1 MLKAHVEG
9 KHLEGHSDRLKAR
22 FGEGRCKTPA
32 VERSLHHYS
41 PHLDLTRRSASPC
54 AFSGPLGLVEEPV
67 AITALSGLLQLEV
80 QMLGLSPGIIA
91 LSTLLPLPLILSNFL
106 LNF

>member
-1 MLKAHVEG
+1 M
-9 KHLEGHSDRLKAR
+9 KAR
-22 FGEGRCKTPA
+22 LEKVDVRLRLWKVTS
-32 VERSLHHYS
+32 SLAPS
-41 PHLDLTRRSASPC
+41 
-54 AFSGPLGLVEEPV
+54 SGFDPWLSISLCILGPPGLVEGPA
-67 AITALSGLLQLEV
+67 AIIALSGLLQLEV